1 MSRLDPLPVQTSAPR
16 ERVAYLDNAR
26 YWVMLLV
33 VIGHSLTELVV
44 MDSARGVYT
53 WIYAFHMPFFIL
65 ISGYTARHY
74 VGDFRQVRRI
84 VSTLIVPYLLVE
96 TGLQLITRHYDG
108 EPEHLMI
115 LSPQWLGWFLAALF
129 IWRITTPIWRA
140 LKHPIATSVAISLL
154 AGLIEIPNVLALPK
168 VLGLLPFYVIGLH
181 FDRAVFLRLADLRI
195 RLVSVAL
202 LGGTFVLCQLFA
214 GDWASRWPTTWLLW
228 KTRYDELG
236 AGPVEGIAIRASLL
250 ILGFVL
256 VLAALSLIPHG
267 RSWTTALGGRTF
279 YCYLLHGFV
288 ILWLDRHFD
297 LWGQIEPYGA
307 TAVLGCIVVATIVAN
322 LLMTAPVATV
332 FRPVFEP
339 RLTWMFRDPR
349 EDRYHSTEEHP
360 DVWDRGVEA
369 ATPPPV
375 HRPLGHGLR

>member
-1 MSRLDPLPVQTSAPR
+1 MSRLDPLPATSSAPR

-53 WIYAFHMPFFIL
+53 WIYAFHMPFFVL

-74 VGDFRQVRRI
+74 VGDFRQIRRI
-84 VSTLIVPYLLVE
+84 VSTLIVPYLIVE

-129 IWRITTPIWRA
+129 IWRLTTPIWRA
-140 LKHPIATSVAISLL
+140 LKYPITTAIVISLG

-181 FDRAVFLRLADLRI
+181 FDRSVFLWLGNTRNRI
-195 RLVSVAL
+195 ISAILLVGS
-202 LGGTFVLCQLFA
+202 FVLCQLFA
-214 GDWASRWPTTWLLW
+214 RSWTDRWPSTWLLW
-228 KTRYDELG
+228 KARYDELG
-236 AGPVEGIAIRASLL
+236 AAPVEGVVIRAVLL
-250 ILGFVL
+250 VIAFVL
-256 VLAALSLIPHG
+256 TLAALSLIP
-267 RSWTTALGGRTF
+267 RSTSWTTALGGRTF

-288 ILWLDRHFD
+288 ILWLDRHFG
-297 LWGQIEPYGA
+297 LWERIEPDGA
-307 TAVLGCIVVATIVAN
+307 RAVLGCIVAAIIAAN
-322 LLMTAPVATV
+322 VLMTKPVATA
-332 FRPVFEP
+332 FRPIFEP
-339 RLTWMFRDPR
+339 RLTWMFRDPL
-349 EDRYHSTEEHP
+349 EDTYHSHGDHL
-360 DVWDRGVEA
+360 DVWDRGTQPNPV
-369 ATPPPV
+369 PPPQPPMI
-375 HRPLGHGLR
+375 R